1 MRLRRLAA
9 AAVVLLSSVALVG
22 CELYRALSFEG
33 DEVTS
38 YKKADAAATINV
50 SNDAY
55 CGAEEQKVIAP
66 ALAAAAVGI
75 ALNLAESEIQGYLDR
90 KKQQFTAT
98 DNASASG
105 PAEYARTALGGRGL
119 SASFDCVHLIRSI
132 TEKGERGDEPV
143 LAFETYVRI
152 ETAPGGQAQRLVPR
166 SLTLARAAAL
176 TDRQSRKVDTSVE
189 IKIDAIAGGEKI
201 IEKVAVADQTLK
213 FAGLQTP
220 GGENGKPN
228 PSKTIYDCDA
238 AIQATKDAKRCRN
251 LPRSSWF
258 PAIPKTAQDMSRC
271 TKDPTCKGITPFTV
285 SALVTETGSG
295 GDDFGT
301 LSKDIDDNK
310 KTLNDAITSTIKD
323 ALTKTTTKK

>member
-22 CELYRALSFEG
+22 
-33 DEVTS
+33 
-38 YKKADAAATINV
+38 
-50 SNDAY
+50 
-55 CGAEEQKVIAP
+55 
-66 ALAAAAVGI
+66 
-75 ALNLAESEIQGYLDR
+75 
-90 KKQQFTAT
+90 
-98 DNASASG
+98 
-105 PAEYARTALGGRGL
+105 

-220 GGENGKPN
+220 GGGRIRRARVLH
-228 PSKTIYDCDA
+228 PSRY
-238 AIQATKDAKRCRN
+238 
-251 LPRSSWF
+251 PHW
-258 PAIPKTAQDMSRC
+258 
-271 TKDPTCKGITPFTV
+271 
-285 SALVTETGSG
+285 
-295 GDDFGT
+295 
-301 LSKDIDDNK
+301 
-310 KTLNDAITSTIKD
+310 
-323 ALTKTTTKK
+323 

>member
-98 DNASASG
+98 YNASASG
-105 PAEYARTALGGRGL
+105 PAAYARTALGGRGL
-119 SASFDCVHLIRSI
+119 SASFDCVHLIISI

-189 IKIDAIAGGEKI
+189 I
-201 IEKVAVADQTLK
+201 
-213 FAGLQTP
+213 
-220 GGENGKPN
+220 
-228 PSKTIYDCDA
+228 
-238 AIQATKDAKRCRN
+238 
-251 LPRSSWF
+251 
-258 PAIPKTAQDMSRC
+258 
-271 TKDPTCKGITPFTV
+271 
-285 SALVTETGSG
+285 
-295 GDDFGT
+295 
-301 LSKDIDDNK
+301 
-310 KTLNDAITSTIKD
+310 
-323 ALTKTTTKK
+323 